1 MVLFPSICFGSN
13 QTPEHSEGTGSCYV
27 IRHSEGVQDQ
37 HRDSNRK
44 FDNEVPRRKQK
55 RIDPS
60 PSNSYN
66 LMLEGWSERGLGSKR
81 RSSSG
86 ITTLIDRSE

>member
-1 MVLFPSICFGSN
+1 MVLFPSLCFGSN
-13 QTPEHSEGTGSCYV
+13 QTSEHSEGTGSGHV
-27 IRHSEGVQDQ
+27 IRYSEGIQDQ
-37 HRDSNRK
+37 YRDSNIK

-55 RIDPS
+55 RSDPS

-66 LMLEGWSERGLGSKR
+66 LMFEGWSERGLGSR
-81 RSSSG
+81 IRSSSD